1 VNEIKLRT
9 LLLTGDLGFGQALA
23 RALGDG
29 FEVETREA
37 GELAAPEDGK
47 APWEVVVLDFEGARN
62 SVEEELELVQRV
74 HRIELPPPV
83 VVIRASREPGL
94 TARLIESGV
103 YDTLAGPPDMT
114 ELRLVLRRAA
124 KFHRAEQELHQLR
137 SKLTGPKGLD
147 KLVGNSERM
156 QQVFAMARRVAP
168 CDVNVLVTGETGT
181 GKELLARAIH
191 NLSARAGGPFV
202 AFSCANLP
210 ESLVEDEL
218 FGHEKG
224 AFTGALTMRRGCF
237 ETANC
242 GTVFLD
248 EIGDLGLGLQPK
260 LLRVIQER
268 VFSRLG
274 SNALVSAN
282 VRLVCATHQNLEE
295 MVQQGR
301 FREDLYYRLNV
312 VQLSLPPLRERR
324 EDIPLLAYHFLRQFA
339 QQYGKKVSRFAPR
352 VLLALEDHT
361 WPGNVRELENVIQRA
376 VVLADGPTIQ
386 MWHLPA
392 SFHTSLQP
400 SQVLR
405 SYEEEV
411 RDFKRRLILRVLR
424 ECGWQKAATART
436 LGLARP
442 YLHRLITQLQIREE
456 GEEPQ
461 VEPLDQLTPTGPSGR
476 PS

>member
-1 VNEIKLRT
+1 VTEPKIRT
-9 LLLTGDLGFGQALA
+9 LLLTGDFGFGQALA
-23 RALGDG
+23 RALGEG
-29 FEVETREA
+29 FNVETSEGSEPA
-37 GELAAPEDGK
+37 SLENVK
-47 APWEVVVLDFEGARN
+47 VPWEVVLLDFEGAGN
-62 SVEEELELVQRV
+62 DVEAELELLRRI

-83 VVIRASREPGL
+83 VVIRANGEPGL
-94 TARLIESGV
+94 TTKLIENGV

-114 ELRLVLRRAA
+114 ELRLILRRAL

-137 SKLTGPKGLD
+137 SNLAGVKGLD

-156 QQVFAMARRVAP
+156 QQVFALARRIAP
-168 CDVNVLVTGETGT
+168 CDVNALITGETGT

-191 NLSARAGGPFV
+191 NLSGRAGGPFV

-224 AFTGALTMRRGCF
+224 AFTGALGLRRGCF
-237 ETANC
+237 ETANG
-242 GTVFLD
+242 GTIFLD
-248 EIGDLGLGLQPK
+248 EVGDLGLGLQPK
-260 LLRVIQER
+260 LLRVLQER

-274 SNALVSAN
+274 TNALVSAN

-295 MVQQGR
+295 MVAQGK

-312 VQLSLPPLRERR
+312 VQLTLPALRDRR

-339 QQYGKKVSRFAPR
+339 LQYGKKVSRFAPR

-442 YLHRLITQLQIREE
+442 YLHRLISQLQIREE
-456 GEEPQ
+456 DEVQQLESL
-461 VEPLDQLTPTGPSGR
+461 EQLTPTGR

>member
-1 VNEIKLRT
+1 MIEAKIQT
-9 LLLTGDLGFGQALA
+9 LLLTGDFGFGQALA

-37 GELAAPEDGK
+37 EDLSSHEDGK
-47 APWEVVVLDFEGARN
+47 APWQVVVLDFEGAG
-62 SVEEELELVQRV
+62 SEVEQEVDLVHRI

-83 VVIRASREPGL
+83 VVIRTSGVPGL
-94 TARLIESGV
+94 TTRLIESGV

-114 ELRLVLRRAA
+114 ELRLVLRRAVR
-124 KFHRAEQELHQLR
+124 FHRAEQELHQLR
-137 SKLTGPKGLD
+137 SKLTGTKGLD

-156 QQVFAMARRVAP
+156 QQVFAMVRRVAP
-168 CDVNVLVTGETGT
+168 NDVNVLITGETGT

-191 NLSARAGGPFV
+191 KLSARAAGPFV

-237 ETANC
+237 ETANG
-242 GTVFLD
+242 GTLFVD
-248 EIGDLGLGLQPK
+248 EVGDLGLGLQPK
-260 LLRVIQER
+260 LLRVVQER
-268 VFSRLG
+268 LFSRLG

-295 MVQQGR
+295 MAKQGQ
-301 FREDLYYRLNV
+301 FRQDLYYRLNV
-312 VQLSLPPLRERR
+312 VQLSLPALRDRR

-352 VLLALEDHT
+352 VLLSLEDHT

-442 YLHRLITQLQIREE
+442 YLHRLIAQLQIREE
-456 GEEPQ
+456 DEEPQ
-461 VEPLDQLTPTGPSGR
+461 VDSLDQLNPARPSGR